1 MALRLWPEINS
12 HLLRF
17 EMHVA
22 LVLALAQ
29 TVTVAAKRNDI
40 RRLMYFES
48 CNMLR

>member
-22 LVLALAQ
+22 RSRTGAKCNGRSKAQ
-29 TVTVAAKRNDI
+29 
-40 RRLMYFES
+40 
-48 CNMLR
+48 